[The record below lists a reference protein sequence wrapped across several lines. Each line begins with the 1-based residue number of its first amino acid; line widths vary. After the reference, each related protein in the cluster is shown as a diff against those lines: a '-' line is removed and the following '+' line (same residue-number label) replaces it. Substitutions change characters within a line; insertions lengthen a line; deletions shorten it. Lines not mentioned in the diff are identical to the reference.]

1 MLLKVR
7 WEAKRPLLV
16 GTDILLFLSIFTKS
30 QASSPFEM
38 KAVVVMSYSGCHVVY
53 NGYDVVNY
61 SGCDL
66 RIRVGV
72 ISSKEWM

>member
-1 MLLKVR
+1 MTCRVSD
-7 WEAKRPLLV
+7 A
-16 GTDILLFLSIFTKS
+16 
-30 QASSPFEM
+30 M

-66 RIRVGV
+66 RITVGV
-72 ISSKEWM
+72 ISSIQWM